1 MLFFYQCRKNEQE
14 RLALTSMITSQE
26 RSDLITKWIAQL
38 IIAVRDEW
46 ERFTMTK
53 TKINMQ
59 KNYQKRVRFFSW
71 GGRFWQTI
79 PNGNHDSL
87 GHNSSNRL
95 ERFSFFFLIL
105 LSLKDVCRLLCTK
118 ERI

>member
-1 MLFFYQCRKNEQE
+1 MDCSANYRSQRRVGEIHNDQDKNKHAKKLPKKGQVF
-14 RLALTSMITSQE
+14 
-26 RSDLITKWIAQL
+26 QL
-38 IIAVRDEW
+38 W
-46 ERFTMTK
+46 G
-53 TKINMQ
+53 
-59 KNYQKRVRFFSW
+59 

-105 LSLKDVCRLLCTK
+105 LSLKDVCRLMCTK